1 MEQISSLIKK
11 LSTKQIFRFSTWSN
25 YSSSKQTFAFS
36 FKDADGR
43 EGHKQYC
50 LPRVEIKYY
59 NVMIDERNFFDQPIK
74 TDLKPYDNIRKK
86 ATGQGHDYTT
96 GCLLDYQYFKKHSKF
111 IAIDL
116 YKQKN

>member
-1 MEQISSLIKK
+1 
-11 LSTKQIFRFSTWSN
+11 
-25 YSSSKQTFAFS
+25 
-36 FKDADGR
+36 
-43 EGHKQYC
+43 
-50 LPRVEIKYY
+50 
-59 NVMIDERNFFDQPIK
+59 MIDERNFFDQPIK

-116 YKQKN
+116 YKQKNQMLIQNNFTGDLRRVEGSTLFFLIEEAKETVLDFSKGTVKVLILFRFNIILI